1 MKEYAEYRH
10 LKVEDLYEVLDS
22 LQESARDCRTIQEWF
37 DQIERYTEKLAEQ
50 KQQAFRENAGVTVS
64 TLHSVK
70 GLEYSHVYILDV
82 NEGNIPYKKA
92 LTEEDLEEERRM
104 FYVGMTRAK
113 ERLHLLYTRKQND
126 RKAEISRFL
135 NEIQEEQPCAEKPLP
150 SGRKR

>member
-1 MKEYAEYRH
+1 MGEGLRKKIVYNNYQFYENLPLQNY
-10 LKVEDLYEVLDS
+10 VE
-22 LQESARDCRTIQEWF
+22 R
-37 DQIERYTEKLAEQ
+37 EQ
-50 KQQAFRENAGVTVS
+50 KKGFYLSKAYGRFGSFLLFKKEGEREPRLS
-64 TLHSVK
+64 LIH
-70 GLEYSHVYILDV
+70 ILDV